1 MPDAVWFIL
10 AILLLIGAVVLGA
23 WALFWDRPRGRLR
36 CPKCQYRM
44 EGIAVSTVT
53 RKGKQLTGHVCPECG
68 SVSAFTTKMLYTRCR
83 WRLALVVPLL
93 LLAAHVAS
101 KVPEIQSRTWRAAV
115 PTPLLVSMW
124 PVAFLIDDPVGSDE
138 LAARTDWTWLRPV
151 ERLWVNRLCKYQLDQ
166 LQSNRDPKR
175 PALYSRTYDLR
186 VLWTSLHIDEAA
198 DRHTYH
204 GCALG
209 SIDRSTS
216 PFTTDAEHE
225 KAMWI
230 AETSQRIL
238 DALSMLV
245 DAEDWNINGGDGGT
259 IFAWGSHIV
268 AIEDDATLEKLDRF
282 VAQFKQVVQKGAGAS
297 EQCEYLSPRVA
308 IFNEDDLRLDDQN
321 ECYGA
326 QYKRQE
332 LAGVERGHFI
342 GTTVSVISFENDAV
356 LEAYRSALNEA
367 RSEQRR
373 QSK

>member
-10 AILLLIGAVVLGA
+10 ALFFLIGAVVLGV
-23 WALFWDRPRGRLR
+23 WALCWDRARGRLR

-44 EGIAVSTVT
+44 EGIAASTVT

-68 SVSAFTTKMLYTRCR
+68 SVSACTKKMQYTRRR
-83 WRLALVVPLL
+83 WQLALVVPFL
-93 LLAAHVAS
+93 LLAAHIAS

-138 LAARTDWTWLRPV
+138 LAARTDCTWLQPV
-151 ERLWVNRLCKYQLDQ
+151 ERLWVSRVSKYQLDQ
-166 LQSNRDPKR
+166 LQSNRDPNR
-175 PALYSRTYDLR
+175 PALHCRTYDLQ

-198 DRHTYH
+198 NRHMYY

-216 PFTTDAEHE
+216 PFITDVERE
-225 KAMWI
+225 KAIWI
-230 AETSQRIL
+230 AETSQYIL
-238 DALSMLV
+238 DMLSAVV
-245 DAEDWNINGGDGGT
+245 DSDNWDINGGDGGT

-268 AIEDDATLEKLDRF
+268 AIEDEATLKKLDRF
-282 VAQFKQVVQKGAGAS
+282 VAQFKQVVQSGAGAS
-297 EQCEYLSPRVA
+297 EQCDYLSPRVA
-308 IFNEDDLRLDDQN
+308 IFNEDDLRLDNQN
-321 ECYGA
+321 DCYGA

-342 GTTVSVISFENDAV
+342 ETSVSVISFENEAV
-356 LEAYRSALNEA
+356 LEVYQSALKKARNELDP
-367 RSEQRR
+367 